1 MTQRI
6 FDMENE
12 LWCAIPG
19 YDGAYEVSNY
29 GRVRSLDRTINLG
42 ERYERRYASQI
53 LKLSI
58 CRGGYVQ
65 VGLKKGRNR
74 KMELVHR
81 LVAQAFIPNPKQKPQ
96 VNHIDGDKMNNRADN
111 LEWCTDSENK
121 RHAWRQGLMK
131 SNPAVIERRR
141 VKCFKPVQCIETG
154 EIFVSMTDAA
164 RRYNIAI
171 SCITNCAKGK
181 TKNSAGHTW
190 RYCRPVKRSEIRFV
204 EDIDNVH
211 TEDKK

>member
-12 LWCAIPG
+12 IWCTIPG

-42 ERYERRYASQI
+42 KRYERCYASQI
-53 LKLSI
+53 LKLST
-58 CRGGYVQ
+58 CRGGYMQ
-65 VGLKKGRNR
+65 VGLKMGKNR

-81 LVAQAFIPNPKQKPQ
+81 LVAQAFIPNPKHKPQ
-96 VNHIDGDKMNNRADN
+96 VNHIDGDKTNNRADN

-121 RHAWRQGLMK
+121 RHAWLKGLMK
-131 SNPAVIERRR
+131 VKHQSVDKRR
-141 VKCFKPVQCIETG
+141 VKCFKAIECVETG
-154 EIFVSMTDAA
+154 EIFVSVTAA
-164 RRYNIAI
+164 AKRYNIAI

-190 RYCRPVKRSEIRFV
+190 KYCRPVKREEIKFV
-204 EDIDNVH
+204 EDM
-211 TEDKK
+211 EE